1 MKKYLALLLVLVMVL
16 SLAAC
21 ASKTE
26 PAADTATAE
35 PAAEP
40 AETTEETPAAAEET
54 PAAEEEA
61 PAADDVKHVVY
72 IVNGNLGDKSFFDSA
87 QAGINKLIDDGRITC
102 DTIELGGLDE
112 DQPKWL
118 STLYDVSES
127 GEYDLVI
134 CGTCLFWQ
142 AAMIVRQLFLEKSAS
157 SPPKPI
163 A

>member
-1 MKKYLALLLVLVMVL
+1 MKKIIALLLAAIMVL
-16 SLAAC
+16 GLAAC

-40 AETTEETPAAAEET
+40 AETTEETPAAEEET

-87 QAGINKLIDDGRITC
+87 
-102 DTIELGGLDE
+102 
-112 DQPKWL
+112 
-118 STLYDVSES
+118 
-127 GEYDLVI
+127 
-134 CGTCLFWQ
+134 
-142 AAMIVRQLFLEKSAS
+142 
-157 SPPKPI
+157 
-163 A
+163 